1 MKYLNNWGSFILESL
16 ILESKVVYSSKLKKV
31 LSKMDNFIA
40 KNLLEIEDKDL
51 DVISNFF
58 DIKPD
63 NAETL
68 TFTTDRVAQSILD
81 SEVEYVVYTG
91 GRGGWLT
98 NNVEA
103 NAVVFAA
110 LGFVPKTVEV
120 FQPNGT
126 DPGEV
131 ISKYT
136 SERTG
141 KTWCYVKFPGGEGV
155 YNIDKLREHVID
167 KKSLVFTKS
176 RQDIRTGR
184 VVRMLLNLNGITFTD
199 SDIESFVNDF
209 RAAFA
214 IINDVFS
221 RFEIVEGEDLLYW
234 YNRMRYEFPHMGNLG
249 SSCQAIGRRDWLEIY
264 IENPQTVKLLILK
277 SENTDEKIVGRALLW
292 NLDDGRVLMDHIYTS
307 KDSDNKVFKEYA
319 DSKGYVKFNYAD
331 TYFAHI
337 KPTEFDEYPSIDN
350 MRYWSPVDGKIS
362 NKRFT
367 GSQEIYWTGEE
378 EEEDWDDW
386 DDDY

>member
-1 MKYLNNWGSFILESL
+1 MKYLKLFESFILESL
-16 ILESKVVYSSKLKKV
+16 ILESKIVYSSRLKKV
-31 LSKMDNFIA
+31 LSKMDNVIA
-40 KNLLEIEDKDL
+40 KNLLDIEDKDL
-51 DVISNFF
+51 DVVSNFF
-58 DIKPD
+58 DIKID

-68 TFTTDRVAQSILD
+68 TFTPDRVAQDIIN
-81 SEVEYVVYTG
+81 SEKEYVVYTG
-91 GRGGWLT
+91 ARGGWLT

-103 NAVVFAA
+103 NAVVFGA
-110 LGFVPKTVEV
+110 LGFEPKTVEV
-120 FQPNGT
+120 FQPNRT

-155 YNIDKLREHVID
+155 YNIDKLRTHVID
-167 KKSLVFTKS
+167 KQKLIFTKS
-176 RQDIRTGR
+176 RQDIRIGR
-184 VVRMLLNLNGITFTD
+184 VVRMLLNLNNISFID

-234 YNRMRYEFPHMGNLG
+234 YNRMRYEFPHQGSLG
-249 SSCQAIGRRDWLEIY
+249 GSCQAVGRRDWLQIY
-264 IENPQTVKLLILK
+264 IDNPQTVRLLILK

-292 NLDDGRVLMDHIYTS
+292 NLDDGRILMDQIYTS
-307 KDSDNKVFKEYA
+307 KDSDVRVFKEYA
-319 DSKGYVKFNYAD
+319 DSKGYVKINYGD

-337 KPTEFDEYPSIDN
+337 KPTVFDEYPSIDN
-350 MRYWSPVDGKIS
+350 MRWWSPEDGKIS
-362 NKRFT
+362 NKRFP

-378 EEEDWDDW
+378 EEDW
-386 DDDY
+386 DDDDDY